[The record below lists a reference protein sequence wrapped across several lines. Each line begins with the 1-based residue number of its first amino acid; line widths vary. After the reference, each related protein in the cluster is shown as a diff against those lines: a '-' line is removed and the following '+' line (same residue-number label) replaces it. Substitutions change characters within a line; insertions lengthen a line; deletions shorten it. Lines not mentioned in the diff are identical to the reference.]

1 MMLIFVFIQL
11 LAAIGMIYGFVEINS
26 PQKMLGANMAVEGI
40 IHEEIEVTLE
50 DNLEDDDEIDDFNL
64 GIFQNFHLWQYLKEQ
79 NICLSM
85 RLSVKKEP

>member
-1 MMLIFVFIQL
+1 M

-50 DNLEDDDEIDDFNL
+50 DNLEDDDEIDDFYL
-64 GIFQNFHLWQYLKEQ
+64 GNPNDTVACLTELMNHLGGKDSLDKT
-79 NICLSM
+79 IVFMHRSLLST
-85 RLSVKKEP
+85 